1 MRRLYIIPILL
12 FALHLSLYA
21 EATWKPKKY
30 DAKEAERAYSI
41 RNAHLRDVGT
51 NLKRNMA
58 IADSL
63 YNAGEKSGN
72 YAVQIAALEIKEQIY
87 ITSDQYDKIADV
99 ERQRMAIAKAN
110 TNAEMYFKAYYRYC
124 FSQIDINP
132 SEAFFEAKNMVE
144 EAVKVG
150 SRLGQMYGHEALGDI
165 YLMQRSDGRGAVEE
179 YSKTLE
185 LAKELKIGEVTIF
198 QLHLDLSKAHMD
210 CGRNDEAK
218 KVLDEAKQLKVFENE
233 DMQMMFYQAY
243 IFLVDRIGTR
253 EEYDALHKKYILA
266 PEAKTHFDDN
276 SLFYFHIRW
285 LIKMGRGDEALRLIP
300 QLKLREMILECSH
313 DAYLAMKD
321 YKNAYNYL
329 MERTMFKDSVRYE
342 MSMGDIATMNAKLHN
357 IELRQEAD
365 KAVQQRNL
373 IATAAV
379 MGFLLITIV
388 SAFIIIHRQRKANQE
403 LAKTRDI
410 AIKANEMKSQ
420 FIQNMSHEFR
430 TPINHVYGYAQ
441 LLNEESVT
449 SDNDNMKEMTRAI
462 CKGSESLVGMI
473 EDIIM
478 ISNIDTSTEEVTLK
492 DVTLSEIIE
501 NAISLASPKLNT
513 NMVEIKTV
521 LDVAGDTTI
530 KTNRDMFIHMLR
542 NIISNAIKFTKT
554 GEIVVRASKDD
565 NQLVLSVTDTGC
577 GIAAEHREHIFER
590 FYKADSF
597 VPGAGLGLSV
607 CRTIAEKIGATVS
620 LDDTYKE
627 SGSRFI
633 IKVS

>member
-1 MRRLYIIPILL
+1 MKRLYIIPILL
-12 FALHLSLYA
+12 FALQLFLSA
-21 EATWKPKKY
+21 ETTWKAKKY
-30 DAKEAERAYSI
+30 DVQEAERAYSI
-41 RNAHLRDVGT
+41 RNRHLRDFGSS
-51 NLKRNMA
+51 LKRNMA

-63 YNAGEKSGN
+63 YHAGEKSGN

-124 FSQIDINP
+124 FSQIDINH
-132 SEAFFEAKNMVE
+132 SEAFFEAKNMVG

-185 LAKELKIGEVTIF
+185 LAKELKIDEVTIF

-210 CGRNDEAK
+210 CGHNDEAK
-218 KVLDEAKQLKVFENE
+218 KVLDEAKQLKIFENE
-233 DMQMMFYQAY
+233 DMQMIYYQAY
-243 IFLVDRIGTR
+243 IFLVDRIGSR
-253 EEYDALHKKYILA
+253 EEYDALYKKYILA

-276 SLFYFHIRW
+276 SLFYFHIRH

-313 DAYLAMKD
+313 DAYLAKKD
-321 YKNAYNYL
+321 YKGAYTNL
-329 MERTMFKDSVRYE
+329 KEMMSFKDSVRYE
-342 MSMGDIATMNAKLHN
+342 MNMEDIATMNAKLHN
-357 IELRQEAD
+357 LELREEAEN
-365 KAVQQRNL
+365 AVRERNR
-373 IATAAV
+373 IAAAAV
-379 MGFLLITIV
+379 IGFLLVTIV
-388 SAFIIIHRQRKANQE
+388 SAFIIIHRQRKANRE

-441 LLNEESVT
+441 LLNEKSVT
-449 SDNDNMKEMTRAI
+449 SDNENMKEMTRAI
-462 CKGSESLVGMI
+462 CKGSESLVCMI

-478 ISNIDTSTEEVTLK
+478 ISNIDTSTE
-492 DVTLSEIIE
+492 DVKLNDVKLSEIVE
-501 NAISLASPKLNT
+501 EAINSASPKLDT

-521 LDVAGDTTI
+521 LDVAENTTV

-542 NIISNAIKFTKT
+542 NIISNAIKFTKK
-554 GEIVVRASKDD
+554 GEIVIRASKDD

-577 GIAAEHREHIFER
+577 GIATEHRDHIFER

-620 LDDTYKE
+620 LDETYE
-627 SGSRFI
+627 GPGSCFV